1 MADWLELG
9 DRVFVR
15 RYAFWDQ
22 NIGVV
27 LSDDGALVIDTRMTA
42 RQAEEIRADLR
53 RLTALPVQIVVDT
66 HGHSDHAFGNATFRP
81 ATIWGHVGCA
91 RFIERTGEEQRSRQM
106 RNMPELADD
115 LRQVVFDV
123 PDQSFEHEAE
133 IDMGGRRLELRY
145 LGRGHTD
152 HDIVVSAPDA
162 GVLFAGDLL
171 ENGAVPAFGDS
182 YPLEWPETVEALV
195 PLVDR
200 VVVPGH
206 GDHGGVEFAREQLN
220 ALRALADLGR
230 RVEAGELDLEAAVSA
245 TPFPAYPAD
254 DIRHPLER
262 TLAQIRGELA

>member
-1 MADWLELG
+1 MSDWLELG

-27 LSDDGALVIDTRMTA
+27 LSDGAALVIDTRMTR
-42 RQAEEIRADLR
+42 RQAEEIRSDIR
-53 RLTALPVQIVVDT
+53 RLTSSPVEVVVDT

-81 ATIWGHVGCA
+81 ATIWGHAGCGP
-91 RFIERTGEEQRSRQM
+91 FIERTGEEQRTRQM

-115 LRQVVFDV
+115 LREVVFDL
-123 PDQSFEHEAE
+123 PDRSFEGETA
-133 IDMGGRRLELRY
+133 IDLGGRRIELRY

-152 HDIVVSAPDA
+152 HDIVVSVPDA

-171 ENGAVPAFGDS
+171 ENGAVPSFGDS
-182 YPLEWPETVEALV
+182 YPLDWPVTVEALV

-206 GDHGGVEFAREQLN
+206 GDHGGVEFAKDQL
-220 ALRALADLGR
+220 AAFRALAHLGR
-230 RVEAGELDLEAAVSA
+230 QVHAGALDLETAVTR
-245 TPFPAYPAD
+245 TPFPDYPPAD
-254 DIRHPLER
+254 IRKPLER
-262 TLAQIRGELA
+262 TLEQLRGTLA